1 MGEVAQQLRAVIAM
15 DAREYEDI
23 KVPQHLA
30 TVLPQLMLA
39 LLFLRV
45 QIYLRGHTHTE
56 EMTPVPSLGM

>member
-1 MGEVAQQLRAVIAM
+1 MAM
-15 DAREYEDI
+15 DARKCEDI

-30 TVLPQLMLA
+30 TVLPQLMFA

-45 QIYLRGHTHTE
+45 QMNLRGPPHTE